1 MWNPWNWVKAGWD
14 FSFGSIKQLY
24 QWILGI
30 IGQVY
35 DYINGWVQWLETA
48 INQAFA
54 YAYNLA
60 VSIEQWGNSMF
71 NNIVGWVNSIGA
83 NIMRWA
89 SGLINQVV
97 QLAREAWDFGH
108 WVYSYL
114 YNLVSGWINDVYR
127 WVLQNIWQPLYN
139 LATGIYRDLT
149 AWVNY
154 ILQFIQ
160 HPELLANLIGTYLLK
175 EWLSLVKR
183 FAVPLARWWMRT
195 MMSLAG
201 EFYDIIE
208 TIISQ
213 VL

>member
-35 DYINGWVQWLETA
+35 DYVNGWVQWLENA
-48 INQAFA
+48 VNEAFA
-54 YAYNLA
+54 YAYNLSVA
-60 VSIEQWGNSMF
+60 IERWGNSMF

-83 NIMRWA
+83 SIMRWA
-89 SGLINQVV
+89 SGLINQVWQYV
-97 QLAREAWDFGH
+97 QEAWDFAH

-114 YNLVSGWINDVYR
+114 YNLVSGWISDVYR
-127 WVLQNIWQPLYN
+127 WVIQNIWNPLNN
-139 LATGIYRDLT
+139 LISGIYRDLT
-149 AWVNY
+149 KWINY
-154 ILQFIQ
+154 ILQYIE
-160 HPELLANLIGTYLLK
+160 HPELLASLIGTYLLK
-175 EWLSLVKR
+175 EWLNLAKR

-201 EFYDIIE
+201 EFIDIIE